1 MTEATRN
8 FLWSNIYCCFSELF
22 VKRWQFSWLAR
33 RNFSK
38 NNWKIFFAFFL
49 ICNIYFDFTKE
60 HITQTH
66 TQTHTH
72 THTHTQTHLKMSWFY
87 PVHTHTQTHLKM
99 SWFYPV
105 HIHTHT
111 HTNTLKDEL
120 ILPCFFPARQPSMNF
135 KDFISK
141 PYTCVLAISS
151 SWSIQWKAFERSV
164 IRRHLKPLLSK
175 NLRHLFLY

>member
-38 NNWKIFFAFFL
+38 NNWKIFLAFFL

-66 TQTHTH
+66 THTH
-72 THTHTQTHLKMSWFY
+72 THRNTLKDELIL
-87 PVHTHTQTHLKM
+87 PCT
-99 SWFYPV
+99 
-105 HIHTHT
+105 HTHT